1 MSKYTK
7 NKMFEAR
14 HQASKLIPVD
24 KVLLKNS
31 SINFI
36 WTYILACIFLLFPVF
51 AFAEIGNSASR
62 ENTTQSGTIAPQY
75 AGICANFYQLVGPS
89 QVKVGSSHEYFI
101 ATGSGKDISE
111 NIIYTLKRDGIT
123 VETIKDREKYLRY
136 FTIPGEIT
144 IEANIV
150 NAPILCEGKITKK
163 VRVYGSTLMYIGDD
177 LSLLKTGMA
186 DILKKNDVLLES
198 SVDKTI
204 LLQNDESQTVWNSI
218 DQSDTLVIGS
228 QDILG
233 FFSNIVKFQKIKPV
247 NFTKKKI
254 YIISSFSKPFL
265 SKVIASSLSQIG
277 ATRVFLISE
286 NQFYSII
293 TRLSTGEKEDVSIGE
308 ELSYEKGNT
317 VYSLSG
323 FVEFLAYAGF
333 SYQLLA
339 ILLSVTFIVLVL
351 NFLKQI
357 VGFNVFGIYYPV
369 LFALVAVSLGFST
382 AFMFISIG
390 FISIIIINVFSK
402 RVHLLLHAKR
412 ALLISI
418 YILFLLLV
426 LGVDNFFELSF
437 IDYSIFDN
445 PLVIFPL
452 FIAIILSDKVFQEDI
467 NMFGK
472 SGIMDVLQYGII
484 TFVIYKLFE
493 YKTLQYFLVSYPD
506 IIILV
511 VLLNILVGRYMG
523 LQVFEYFRFAP
534 LLRKLDEEE

>member
-1 MSKYTK
+1 MSKYI
-7 NKMFEAR
+7 
-14 HQASKLIPVD
+14 LG
-24 KVLLKNS
+24 
-31 SINFI
+31 
-36 WTYILACIFLLFPVF
+36 YILLFFPIFS
-51 AFAEIGNSASR
+51 FAETGDNTSSGG
-62 ENTTQSGTIAPQY
+62 TTQSGIIAPQP
-75 AGICANFYQLVGPS
+75 AGACTDFYQLVWPS

-101 ATGSGKDISE
+101 ATWSGWDTTG
-111 NIIYTLKRDGIT
+111 NIVYTLKRDGTT

-136 FTIPGEIT
+136 FTAPWEVA
-144 IEANIV
+144 IEASIT
-150 NAPILCEGKITKK
+150 NAPILCEGNITKK

-186 DILKKNDVLLES
+186 DILEKNDILLQS
-198 SVDKTI
+198 SIDKTI
-204 LLQNDESQTVWNSI
+204 LLQSDESQAVWNSI
-218 DQSDTLVIGS
+218 DQSDILVIGS

-247 NFTKKKI
+247 TFEKKKI
-254 YIISSFSKPFL
+254 YIISKFSKPFL

-293 TRLSTGEKEDVSIGE
+293 TRLSTGEKEDISIGQ
-308 ELSYEKGNT
+308 ELSYEKWNT

-339 ILLSVTFIVLVL
+339 ILLAITFIVLVL

-369 LFALVAVSLGFST
+369 LFALVAVTLGFST

-390 FISIIIINVFSK
+390 FISIIIINLFSK
-402 RVHLLLHAKR
+402 KVHLLLHAKR

-426 LGVDNFFELSF
+426 LWVDNFFELSF

-452 FIAIILSDKVFQEDI
+452 FVAIILSDKVFQEDI

-472 SGIMDVLQYGII
+472 SWIMDVLQYGII
-484 TFVIYKLFE
+484 TFVIYELFE
-493 YKTLQYFLVSYPD
+493 YKSLQYFLVSYPD
-506 IIILV
+506 VIILV